1 MTAVRI
7 RRSDGDSVTLDGSA
21 IESLKA
27 DLRGTLL
34 FPGDVGYDA
43 SRTVWNAMIDRRPA
57 VVVYCA
63 GVNDIKRA
71 VDFARTHGL
80 MTSVKGGGHNIAG
93 SAVCE
98 GGLLID
104 LSGMRSVRVD
114 PEARVAHVEPG
125 ATLGDFDAEAQAFGL
140 STPLG
145 INSTTGV
152 AGLTLGGG
160 FGWFSRKHGMTIDN
174 LLAVDVIT
182 AEGRLVRANDRE
194 NSDLFWAL
202 RGGGGNFGIVTRFEF
217 RLHPLGPGVLS
228 GLVVYP
234 LKEAASALK
243 QYRRFAKE
251 QSDETT
257 VWAVLRKAPPLP
269 FLPPTVHGTGIV
281 AFALF
286 HAGDPEIGRKAIEP
300 VRHFGKALGEHIGVQ
315 PYRSW
320 QQAFDPLLTPGA
332 RNYWKSHNSRILAM
346 EPSRRPYNT
355 LATSRHHTAKSFSVR
370 SAEPRCGLPQTPR
383 RTPIATRCMCATST
397 AAGIPRRKTGKGW
410 SGRGGSSA
418 TWRRTPRAGC
428 TSISLPRTKR
438 TGSRRPMVRTTGDW
452 RRPRKN
458 TTRRTCSG
466 STRISVLRDK
476 EVWTQRSFDIPL
488 ALNQAALHLGGMPDH
503 LCGGGAYCLVE
514 TWCDSNQELRYRKS
528 FLPIVP
534 IFNRQ
539 GAPVT

>member
-1 MTAVRI
+1 MTTVSI
-7 RRSDGDSVTLDGSA
+7 RRNDGDSVTLDGSA
-21 IESLKA
+21 IDSLKT

-34 FPGDVGYDA
+34 FPGDVGYDV

-57 VVVYCA
+57 VVVHCA

-80 MTSVKGGGHNIAG
+80 MTSVKGAGHNIAG

-104 LSGMRSVRVD
+104 LSAMRSVRVD

-125 ATLGDFDAEAQAFGL
+125 ATLGDFDAETQAFGL

-182 AEGRLVRANDRE
+182 AEGRFVRASGRE
-194 NSDLFWAL
+194 HSDLFWAL

-243 QYRRFAKE
+243 QYRQFAKD

-269 FLPPTVHGTGIV
+269 FLPPAVHGTEII
-281 AFALF
+281 AFA
-286 HAGDPEIGRKAIEP
+286 KAVEP

-332 RNYWKSHNSRILAM
+332 RNYWKSNNFADLSDGAIETTIRYAGNL
-346 EPSRRPYNT
+346 PSP
-355 LATSRHHTAKSFSVR
+355 HCEIFF
-370 SAEPRCGLPQTPR
+370 GQ
-383 RTPIATRCMCATST
+383 I
-397 AAGIPRRKTGKGW
+397 
-410 SGRGGSSA
+410 
-418 TWRRTPRAGC
+418 
-428 TSISLPRTKR
+428 
-438 TGSRRPMVRTTGDW
+438 
-452 RRPRKN
+452 
-458 TTRRTCSG
+458 
-466 STRISVLRDK
+466 
-476 EVWTQRSFDIPL
+476 
-488 ALNQAALHLGGMPDH
+488 
-503 LCGGGAYCLVE
+503 GGATMRPAADSAAYPHRDTMYVCNVHGRWDTPAEDRKGMDWARGFFRDTAPHATGGVYVNFLTDDE
-514 TWCDSNQELRYRKS
+514 TDRVKEAYGPNYRKLAEIKKKYDPQNL
-528 FLPIVP
+528 FRVNQNIRPT
-534 IFNRQ
+534 
-539 GAPVT
+539 G